1 VWGAAPTSA
10 PKSDSND
17 SRAHAVSDSSSILRP
32 LQPLKTSGFLNRPAL
47 PPIQSNR
54 SGGSNAELQCQA
66 EALDQKRRQA
76 DAALRS
82 NQRLLDE
89 QRRTEDDLRK
99 QIDIGS
105 DEVELR
111 ARYMREQRDK
121 LLALKK
127 QEREAKVVAE
137 EARSKEISEEEGE
150 KINLLKEFSASQVV
164 VLSESKED
172 ADAEKKRAT
181 MRMALARRMKQDLLV
196 NEDEKTNKRVDQFSE
211 LDKKLKEVEALRI
224 ENQRREITMQE
235 QIRKQQAKIARN
247 MKLSASML
255 PNDDII

>member
-1 VWGAAPTSA
+1 MRGAAAALTL
-10 PKSDSND
+10 KSDSSD
-17 SRAHAVSDSSSILRP
+17 SRAHAVSDNGSILRP
-32 LQPLKTSGFLNRPAL
+32 LPPLKTSGFLNRPAL

-54 SGGSNAELQCQA
+54 SAGSVAELHYQA
-66 EALDQKRRQA
+66 EALEQKRKQA
-76 DAALRS
+76 DEALRN

-99 QIDIGS
+99 QIDVGP

-111 ARYMREQRDK
+111 ARYMREQRDR

-127 QEREAKVVAE
+127 QEREAKVAAE
-137 EARSKEISEEEGE
+137 EARSKEMSEEEEE
-150 KINLLKEFSASQVV
+150 KMNSLKEFSASQVV
-164 VLSESKED
+164 AVSEAKED
-172 ADAEKKRAT
+172 VDIEKKRAT

-196 NEDEKTNKRVDQFSE
+196 NEDDKTNMRVDQFSE
-211 LDKKLKEVEALRI
+211 LDKKLKEVETLRI
-224 ENQRREITMQE
+224 ENQRREFTMQE

-255 PNDDII
+255 PNDDVI